1 MELKSNFYNFI
12 KKTMNITALK
22 TGLHK
27 LIDQIDS
34 RNLLEEYYN
43 EMRALIQKTQVS
55 SWDSLTEE
63 QKKEVLL
70 SYEESENGDNLL
82 DNDTVM
88 KKYKDWL

>member
-1 MELKSNFYNFI
+1 MN
-12 KKTMNITALK
+12 KTVLK
-22 TGLHK
+22 TNLHK
-27 LIDQIDS
+27 LIDQIES
-34 RNLLEEYYN
+34 QNLLEEYYN
-43 EMRALIQKTQVS
+43 EMKTLIQKTKVS
-55 SWDSLTEE
+55 AWDSLTEE

>member
-1 MELKSNFYNFI
+1 M
-12 KKTMNITALK
+12 KKIMNKTVLK
-22 TGLHK
+22 TNLHK
-27 LIDQIDS
+27 LIDQIES
-34 RNLLEEYYN
+34 QNLLEEYYN
-43 EMRALIQKTQVS
+43 EMKTLIQKTKVS
-55 SWDSLTEE
+55 AWDSLTEE